1 MFNTYLAPYNGT
13 SYLARRGSSAV
24 ESLFDSLFDPVESAL
39 FNLMTSHASTFQERD
54 GVYSTEVPLA
64 GYKREE
70 VSIEVSQDGF
80 ITITAENKKRG
91 KLIKQL
97 YLSDVDAEKIEAKL
111 EDGYLS
117 LNLPKH
123 PEALPKKIEVK

>member
-1 MFNTYLAPYNGT
+1 M
-13 SYLARRGSSAV
+13 